1 MITIGANGQKIAYG
15 IKHYN
20 IDTREELTHLD
31 PSKELMGT
39 TAFVLENSKYYMVSG
54 HNTWKEISPY
64 GADSSGGGSSSDEV
78 IYEGGGV

>member
-1 MITIGANGQKIAYG
+1 MITIGANGDKIVYG

-20 IDTREELTHLD
+20 VDTKIELSQLN
-31 PSKELMGT
+31 PAKEVMGT

-54 HNTWKEISPY
+54 HKTWKEINPY
-64 GADSSGGGSSSDEV
+64 GNGTGGGSIPEEV